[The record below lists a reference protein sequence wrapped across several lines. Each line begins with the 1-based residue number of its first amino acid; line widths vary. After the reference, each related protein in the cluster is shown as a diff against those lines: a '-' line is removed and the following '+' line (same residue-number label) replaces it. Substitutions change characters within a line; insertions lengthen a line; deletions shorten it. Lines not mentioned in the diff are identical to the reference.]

1 MTIDPDKEPAAVAAA
16 EEEEKYEKEEKEKEE
31 KEKEEKAK
39 EEKEKEKEEEEK
51 EKEEKKA
58 EDQQKEYTGEREK
71 SENISTHSEL
81 LTRFASKK
89 KPTSPYFC

>member
-1 MTIDPDKEPAAVAAA
+1 MDSGLKSGILARRRDKDEK
-16 EEEEKYEKEEKEKEE
+16 EEEEEEE
-31 KEKEEKAK
+31 
-39 EEKEKEKEEEEK
+39 EKEEEEK

-89 KPTSPYFC
+89 QPTSPYFC